1 MRLPSSRG
9 LSIASSQHAK
19 IDPARSCPCPG
30 SPRGTCPGAAPGPGL
45 RQCRPALDSVAPG
58 PGRGRPRLSQEP
70 ALGPRLGDFRRDR
83 LSFGGEASSRLR
95 TPDGARP
102 DKQWTGLCRHGG
114 HDQERHAA
122 AGVLEPHCLWRSNAE
137 IPSIPRDALIVCSV
151 SGGRRPVPSRP
162 MPRSASC
169 SRMPWD
175 RPARLRGSPPT
186 ELRSPPMF
194 ARWEPPSLRHRASR
208 PVGS

>member
-122 AGVLEPHCLWRSNAE
+122 AGVLEPHHLWRSNAE
-137 IPSIPRDALIVCSV
+137 IPPIPRDALIVCRASAV
-151 SGGRRPVPSRP
+151 GEDRCRRDPCRAQLPVVECLGIDLLDSGDHRPRNGARHRRLR
-162 MPRSASC
+162 
-169 SRMPWD
+169 D
-175 RPARLRGSPPT
+175 GNRPACVI
-186 ELRSPPMF
+186 E
-194 ARWEPPSLRHRASR
+194 RAG
-208 PVGS
+208 P